1 MSKGQLCYR
10 NKASTPDQGLAVA
23 VSAKAVAPTTTTPDD
38 VVVVVIITYTT
49 KATHRFLIH
58 SFDYYVNSLPSIG
71 MVLRH
76 APAVQ

>member
-1 MSKGQLCYR
+1 M
-10 NKASTPDQGLAVA
+10 
-23 VSAKAVAPTTTTPDD
+23 SAKADGGCEHHP
-38 VVVVVIITYTT
+38 VVVVVDVHTTYTT

>member
-23 VSAKAVAPTTTTPDD
+23 VSAKADGGCEHHP
-38 VVVVVIITYTT
+38 VVVVVDVHTTYTT

-76 APAVQ
+76 APDVQ